1 MYGKSP
7 RVVLTLF
14 TVMVDSS
21 HTIGVE
27 FGTKLIDVGGKTAKL
42 QIWDTA
48 GQEKF
53 RYVVTI
59 FSLDLIVVVSAVTK
73 NYYRSSCVIILVYDI
88 TRYDHFHDAR
98 NADL

>member
-1 MYGKSP
+1 
-7 RVVLTLF
+7 
-14 TVMVDSS
+14 MVDSS

-27 FGTKLIDVGGKTAKL
+27 FGTKLIDVGGKIAKL

-53 RYVVTI
+53 RYVGA
-59 FSLDLIVVVSAVTK
+59 FSHKFDCFFSAVTK

-88 TRYDHFHDAR
+88 TRYDHFHHSKC
-98 NADL
+98 